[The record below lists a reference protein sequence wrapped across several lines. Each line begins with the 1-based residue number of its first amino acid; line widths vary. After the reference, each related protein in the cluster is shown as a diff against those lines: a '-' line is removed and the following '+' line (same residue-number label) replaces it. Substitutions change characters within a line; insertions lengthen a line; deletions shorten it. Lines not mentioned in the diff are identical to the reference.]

1 MTAAR
6 PAAAIG
12 VLVVDD
18 DYRVARLHAA
28 MVEKI
33 PGFAVLGLAHTAA
46 EAVAAA
52 AEQRPGLVLLDE
64 YLPDRRGTDILR
76 ELDAAVMII
85 TADSDG
91 ASVRRAVSRGAI
103 NVVIKPFGF
112 SVLAARLAAFA
123 RFWGQL
129 GEAVALDQEEV
140 DRALAVLHGGDRPA
154 AAVPKGRSSVTTEAV
169 VSALREADAALTAVA
184 VADTVGISRA
194 TAQRYLSDLARAGR
208 VELRLRYGTTGRPEH
223 EYRWLGGT

>member
-1 MTAAR
+1 M
-6 PAAAIG
+6 IG

-28 MVEKI
+28 MVERV
-33 PGFAVLGLAHTAA
+33 PGFEVLGLAHTAE
-46 EAVAAA
+46 EALAAA
-52 AEQRPGLVLLDE
+52 AALRPELVLLDE
-64 YLPDRRGTDILR
+64 YLPDRRGTAILR
-76 ELDAAVMII
+76 ELDAAAIVI

-91 ASVRRAVSRGAI
+91 GSVRRAVARGAV

-112 SVLAARLAAFA
+112 PVLATRLNAFA

-129 GEAVALDQEEV
+129 GEAVALEQEEV
-140 DRALAVLHGGDRPA
+140 DRALAVLREGDRPA
-154 AAVPKGRSSVTTEAV
+154 AVVPKGRSSVTTEAV
-169 VSALREADAALTAVA
+169 VAALREADAPLTAVS
-184 VADTVGISRA
+184 VADAVGISRA

-223 EYRWLGGT
+223 EYRWLGSA

>member
-1 MTAAR
+1 M
-6 PAAAIG
+6 IG

-28 MVEKI
+28 MVERV
-33 PGFAVLGLAHTAA
+33 PGFEVLGLAHTAE
-46 EAVAAA
+46 EALSAA
-52 AEQRPGLVLLDE
+52 AELRPELVLLDE
-64 YLPDRRGTDILR
+64 YLPDRRGTAILR
-76 ELDAAVMII
+76 ELDAAAIVI

-91 ASVRRAVSRGAI
+91 GSVRRAVARGAV

-112 SVLAARLAAFA
+112 PVLAARLNAFA

-129 GEAVALDQEEV
+129 GEAVALEQEEV
-140 DRALAVLHGGDRPA
+140 DRALAVLHEGDRPA

-169 VSALREADAALTAVA
+169 VAALRESDAALTAVS
-184 VADTVGISRA
+184 VADAVGISRA

-223 EYRWLGGT
+223 EYRWLGSA

>member
-1 MTAAR
+1 M
-6 PAAAIG
+6 IG

-18 DYRVARLHAA
+18 DFRVARLHAA
-28 MVEKI
+28 MVERV
-33 PGFAVLGLAHTAA
+33 PGFEVMGLAHTAA
-46 EAVAAA
+46 DALAAA
-52 AEQRPGLVLLDE
+52 AELRPALVLLDE

-76 ELDAAVMII
+76 ELDAAVIMI

-91 ASVRRAVSRGAI
+91 ASVRRAVTRGAI
-103 NVVIKPFGF
+103 NVVIKPFGHQ
-112 SVLAARLAAFA
+112 VLAARLTAFA

-129 GEAVALDQEEV
+129 GEAVSLDQEEV
-140 DRALAVLHGGDRPA
+140 DRALAVLHEGDRPA

-169 VSALREADAALTAVA
+169 VTALREATDPLTAVA

-223 EYRWLGGT
+223 EYRWVGRV